1 MKKLLLT
8 MLLAS
13 ASLLSFAQNTPVSYN
28 GKISGSLFDEK
39 KQVLPFA
46 NVLLLKAKDS
56 TLTKGAVS
64 DLDGKFNF
72 DQIAIG
78 NRTQYIVS
86 VSMVGYKK
94 YYSPKIALSEENLD
108 VKLSTIQLD
117 LDTKNLKEVTLIAK
131 NPFIEQ
137 SADKLIINVEGSI
150 VATGST
156 VLEVLQK
163 SPGVTVDNNDNIS
176 VKGKQGVLVIMDG
189 KPTYM
194 FLS

>member
-13 ASLLSFAQNTPVSYN
+13 ASLLSFAQNAPVSNGVANEVSYK

-39 KQVLPFA
+39 KQALPFA

-72 DQIAIG
+72 DQVAVG
-78 NRTQYIVS
+78 NETQYIVS

-94 YYSPKIALSEENLD
+94 YFSPKIVLSDENLD

-117 LDTKNLKEVTLIAK
+117 LDTKNLKEVTVTAK
-131 NPFIEQ
+131 KPFIEQ
-137 SADKLIINVEGSI
+137 SADKLIINVNKI
-150 VATGST
+150 
-156 VLEVLQK
+156 
-163 SPGVTVDNNDNIS
+163 
-176 VKGKQGVLVIMDG
+176 
-189 KPTYM
+189 Y
-194 FLS
+194 

>member
-117 LDTKNLKEVTLIAK
+117 LDTKNLKEVTVIAK
-131 NPFIEQ
+131 KPFIEQ